1 MRVGHLRRMRR
12 STSISGIFLEL
23 IVKNLISF
31 LQFSVIKHLL
41 NTLCSEAD
49 SLRDKMAVYEKDYY
63 EYMVKRFFFNNSGAY
78 RVKKRSDSES
88 DSDDEEEEEMAEIL
102 VITDDIWEGNIPFV
116 RISDIEAVVTR
127 AYDIGNFSLELAS
140 F

>member
-1 MRVGHLRRMRR
+1 MRVGHLRRMRH

-23 IVKNLISF
+23 IIKNLISF

-49 SLRDKMAVYEKDYY
+49 SLRDKMAAYEEDYY
-63 EYMVKRFFFNNSGAY
+63 EYMVKCFFFNNSGAY

-88 DSDDEEEEEMAEIL
+88 DSDDEEEEEMAENL
-102 VITDDIWEGNIPFV
+102 VITDDIYLGRKYSVCENI
-116 RISDIEAVVTR
+116 
-127 AYDIGNFSLELAS
+127 GH
-140 F
+140 

>member
-1 MRVGHLRRMRR
+1 MKVGHLRRMRR

-49 SLRDKMAVYEKDYY
+49 SLQDKMAAYEKDYY

-78 RVKKRSDSES
+78 RVKKRRVIRRAILTTKKKKKWQRFWSLRTIFGK
-88 DSDDEEEEEMAEIL
+88 EIFCL
-102 VITDDIWEGNIPFV
+102 
-116 RISDIEAVVTR
+116 
-127 AYDIGNFSLELAS
+127 
-140 F
+140 